1 MFRVIFCLMVAVS
14 LSGCGGGGGIAT
26 NIQTLWVS
34 PTSSGAGLI
43 RAESN
48 PLNGVAI
55 VEDVNNSVKYQHYKL
70 VEVITETRMS
80 DGSYYGEAVV
90 EWNNGSRANVL
101 GRFYSESAA
110 YVVVDDSNFIVYAG
124 GSPPSNLPI
133 GTYNYDGY
141 NEVVYVYGGD
151 LYNEMGD
158 FELDVQ
164 FAARTAQLIADT
176 DESRYIHDELKID
189 STGKLYGVD
198 GEFIVYDTDGITE
211 LESRFIDFHGTFHG
225 SGADQVS
232 GIAIG
237 GTTADDDFSA
247 LVIVGQR

>member
-1 MFRVIFCLMVAVS
+1 M
-14 LSGCGGGGGIAT
+14 
-26 NIQTLWVS
+26 
-34 PTSSGAGLI
+34 
-43 RAESN
+43 
-48 PLNGVAI
+48 
-55 VEDVNNSVKYQHYKL
+55 
-70 VEVITETRMS
+70 
-80 DGSYYGEAVV
+80 
-90 EWNNGSRANVL
+90 
-101 GRFYSESAA
+101 
-110 YVVVDDSNFIVYAG
+110 
-124 GSPPSNLPI
+124 
-133 GTYNYDGY
+133 
-141 NEVVYVYGGD
+141 YGGD

-176 DESRYIHDELKID
+176 DESLYSWRTENN
-189 STGKLYGVD
+189 STGELYGVD